1 MSVDRRRYIG
11 SAAALAAAPLDTGCS
26 GSEKVAAAGAATSC
40 FVATSPLPESIRRR
54 YFEDCKPIEV
64 PESHLQEMAMADR
77 LWLASK
83 ELTRDYLFAQDSLD
97 RGGLLSRLYE
107 TGRGGA

>member
-1 MSVDRRRYIG
+1 MSVDRRRFIG
-11 SAAALAAAPLDTGCS
+11 SAAALAAALPETGCS
-26 GSEKVAAAGAATSC
+26 GSEKFPAAGAATSC
-40 FVATSPLPESIRRR
+40 FVATSPLLESIRRR
-54 YFEDCKPIEV
+54 YFEDCTPIEV
-64 PESHLQEMAMADR
+64 AESPLQEVVMTDR
-77 LWLASK
+77 LWLASE